1 MSAGRAGQRAGQ
13 RAEQKS
19 SRKEEWRED
28 LDARASAGDVAPKLL
43 RRRWI
48 FSTDHRVIGVQYLL
62 LSLAAVGI
70 GTLLSLA
77 MRIHLVWPEL
87 AIPFFGPI
95 KPEDYLALVTM
106 HGTLMV
112 FFVLTTAPLSGF
124 ANLVLPQQIG
134 SRRMALPTV
143 NAISFWL
150 TAVALV
156 VLLAA
161 FFAPNGAPISGWT
174 AYPPLSA
181 IAAAGPGQALGMDF
195 WLASLAIFCLA
206 SWLGSVNIL
215 ATIVG
220 ERCEGMRLLRMPLT
234 VWSWLVASLLALVSF
249 SVLLAAL
256 LLLFSDRHFGTSFFI
271 PMGDLVAG
279 HVYSRGDGSPLLW
292 LHLFWFFGHP
302 EVYIA
307 ILPGMGI
314 TSSLLANFSRRPVPG
329 YPMMT
334 ATTVLIGLLGLV
346 VWGHHMFVSGMNP
359 YAGTAFALTTMAI
372 AVPSTIKVLS
382 WLGTLWGGGLRLTT
396 PMLFSMGFVSLFIAG
411 GLTGPILAQ
420 PALDAY
426 LHNTYFVVA
435 HFHLIMAMAGVFSI
449 FAGVYYWFPLMTGR
463 LMNETVGKLH
473 FWCTLIGAYLTF
485 FPMHFAGLAG
495 EPRHYPQL
503 AGTTSGL
510 QHLLPLQRG
519 ITHSALFLATAQLL
533 FLGNLAWSAAK
544 GKRSPVN
551 PWQATTMEWAG
562 EWPGEWAGSTA
573 ASGRLRPTAA
583 AGEASQ
589 GRRWKVYRGPY
600 EYGVRPDRSDFI
612 MQCDSG
618 IIPE

>member
-1 MSAGRAGQRAGQ
+1 MNADQSADPAASGKVWQAN
-13 RAEQKS
+13 
-19 SRKEEWRED
+19 
-28 LDARASAGDVAPKLL
+28 LDARAQVSGVAAERLPPKKGWL
-43 RRRWI
+43 
-48 FSTDHRVIGVQYLL
+48 FSTDHRVIGIQYLL
-62 LSLAAVGI
+62 LSLLAVAA
-70 GTLLSLA
+70 GTVLSLV
-77 MRIHLVWPEL
+77 MRIHLVWPQW
-87 AIPFFGPI
+87 AVPFFGQI

-124 ANLVLPQQIG
+124 ANLVLPEQIG

-143 NAISFWL
+143 NALSFWL

-161 FFAPNGAPISGWT
+161 FVAPAGAPISGWT

-181 IAAAGPGQALGMDF
+181 IAASGPGQALGMDL

-215 ATIVG
+215 ATVVG
-220 ERCEGMRLLRMPLT
+220 ERCEGMTLMRMPLT
-234 VWSWLVASLLALVSF
+234 VWSWLVASLLVLVCF

-256 LLLFSDRHFGTSFFI
+256 LLLFSDRHFGSSFFI
-271 PMGDLVAG
+271 PMGDLVGG
-279 HVYSRGDGSPLLW
+279 HVYGQGDGSPLLW

-314 TSSLLANFSRRPVPG
+314 TSSLLANFSRRPVLG

-435 HFHLIMAMAGVFSI
+435 HFHLIMAMAGVFSV
-449 FAGVYYWFPLMTGR
+449 FAGVYYWFPLMTRSPGR
-463 LMNETVGKLH
+463 LMNEPLGKLH
-473 FWCTLIGAYLTF
+473 FWCTLIGAYGTF

-495 EPRHYPQL
+495 EPRHYSQL
-503 AGTTSGL
+503 AASGAGL
-510 QHLLPLQRG
+510 QNLLPLQRG
-519 ITHSALFLATAQLL
+519 ITDSALFLGAAQLL
-533 FLGNLAWSAAK
+533 FLGNIVWSLTKA
-544 GKRSPVN
+544 RPSPSN
-551 PWQATTMEWAG
+551 PWQATTMEWAPAR
-562 EWPGEWAGSTA
+562 EKELHFSQPAAIEA
-573 ASGRLRPTAA
+573 ASKDQLR
-583 AGEASQ
+583 
-589 GRRWKVYRGPY
+589 KVYRGPY
-600 EYGVRPDRSDFI
+600 EYGPRPDRADFI

-618 IIPE
+618 SIPE